1 MEFEEFNYTKPE
13 RLSFEIFREG
23 ETFVVVGTLV
33 EVLKR
38 NVVMTDMHSLA
49 YMQKVLRDRGVIKQL
64 REMGATE
71 KSNIIIGGEEFEL
84 ID

>member
-1 MEFEEFNYTKPE
+1 
-13 RLSFEIFREG
+13 
-23 ETFVVVGTLV
+23 
-33 EVLKR
+33 
-38 NVVMTDMHSLA
+38 
-49 YMQKVLRDRGVIKQL
+49 LRDRGVIKQL